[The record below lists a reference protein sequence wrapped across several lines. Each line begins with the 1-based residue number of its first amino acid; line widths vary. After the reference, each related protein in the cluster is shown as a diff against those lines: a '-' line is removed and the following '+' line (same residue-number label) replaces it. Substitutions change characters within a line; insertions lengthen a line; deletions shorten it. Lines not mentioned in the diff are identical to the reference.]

1 MTKICSVDFALFQK
15 RYFSPTENS
24 TLQLFPKRTF
34 YLKWHTDCCMHAKN
48 QDRSP
53 SKILR

>member
-15 RYFSPTENS
+15 GTFSPTENS
-24 TLQLFPKRTF
+24 TLQLFPKRF
-34 YLKWHTDCCMHAKN
+34 HWKWHAECCMHAKN

-53 SKILR
+53 SKISR

>member
-15 RYFSPTENS
+15 KAFFAPTENS
-24 TLQLFPKRTF
+24 TLQLFSKRF

-48 QDRSP
+48 QDRS
-53 SKILR
+53 